1 MNLEVGASMGNAI
14 SAKDFWVEQRHF
26 PGNISGGIGASRGPF
41 HREAGRQPVMSSLPH
56 FEVVQ
61 KKAGRNSR
69 LLRLR
74 VPTPHSAI
82 ALHSASISLPYAA
95 SSGSHFV
102 HGSCAGSDRRPRPA
116 N

>member
-41 HREAGRQPVMSSLPH
+41 TEKPVMSSLPH

-61 KKAGRNSR
+61 KEAGRNSR

-82 ALHSASISLPYAA
+82 ALPSASISLSYAS

-102 HGSCAGSDRRPRPA
+102 HGFCAGSDRR
-116 N
+116 